1 MFSCVSCV
9 KLLQGLNLM
18 DYSLL
23 IGIHDCTLPSIDSD
37 EEELT
42 EDELDE
48 GLIEC
53 LSGEEQPDT
62 PTSLVSGNIQTN
74 KSCEVLNLSLGDDSG
89 EQRLDDIKDLSP
101 DESDGNDKGIIEEES
116 EVTPVTRAITISPV
130 IQEIEGFTSILSL
143 YIILTTFFTQVLH
156 LLYHAQW

>member
-1 MFSCVSCV
+1 MFTFPDKCFCVSYV

-62 PTSLVSGNIQTN
+62 PTSPVSGNILTD
-74 KSCEVLNLSLGDDSG
+74 KYCKVLNLSLGDDSG
-89 EQRLDDIKDLSP
+89 EQRIDDLSP
-101 DESDGNDKGIIEEES
+101 DESDVIDKGIIEEES

-143 YIILTTFFTQVLH
+143 FIPRCVGDRHGNL
-156 LLYHAQW
+156 